1 MCFKESMC
9 TMDSRWTLTFLK
21 YKWFPFK
28 RHGLLSYYMCV
39 ICSQTWCLS
48 ESHLGSGAKNDVKNP
63 GSWSLPQESL
73 RVETQAKIFWK
84 KKKIW
89 KIFSKDSDTHKIL
102 ETLIYTWLS
111 GLKDPGIDRWD
122 LNLLIFITFLSNTK
136 LLFVLTSVLMSSLI
150 FYYLNTSLEKSI
162 VLVLQYKYVFSHIPA

>member
-1 MCFKESMC
+1 M
-9 TMDSRWTLTFLK
+9 LK
-21 YKWFPFK
+21 ILVPEAY
-28 RHGLLSYYMCV
+28 L
-39 ICSQTWCLS
+39 
-48 ESHLGSGAKNDVKNP
+48 KNLWGWKP
-63 GSWSLPQESL
+63 KQKYFE
-73 RVETQAKIFWK
+73 K
-84 KKKIW
+84 KKNFW